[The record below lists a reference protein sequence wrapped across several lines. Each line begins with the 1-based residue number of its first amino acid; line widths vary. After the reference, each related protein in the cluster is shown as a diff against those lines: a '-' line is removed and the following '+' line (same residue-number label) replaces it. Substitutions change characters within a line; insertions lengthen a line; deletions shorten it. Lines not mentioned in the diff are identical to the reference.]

1 MFTPTDN
8 SDQCASELREEAEAG
23 EPGEKKPHSDT
34 KKNTQSPH
42 KMGTRPSNCVA
53 LHSFIRSLVFY
64 IDNDGKAQI
73 ESIRRH

>member
-8 SDQCASELREEAEAG
+8 SDQCASEQREEAEAG

-34 KKNTQSPH
+34 KKNTQS
-42 KMGTRPSNCVA
+42 RPSNCVA

-73 ESIRRH
+73 ESIGRH

>member
-23 EPGEKKPHSDT
+23 EPGLLAA
-34 KKNTQSPH
+34 SPFI
-42 KMGTRPSNCVA
+42 
-53 LHSFIRSLVFY
+53 HSFIRSLVFY

-73 ESIRRH
+73 ESIGRH